1 MFTPSGMLNV
11 ADGLIAI
18 DVNRFVGPGVP
29 PSPRRL
35 IYRQRFVYSSW
46 QGAGTV
52 TSRVFAD
59 GLHIR
64 SLLGAPGAFTF
75 GTEHRFGGVASTP
88 APEPYLGPNLIVLTA
103 IVATPT
109 APGATD
115 LAADGVA
122 TATVTATTTVAGR
135 TVSWTVLSGGVSFT
149 AGNPSIPPAPATLP
163 AGLRSGTA
171 RVRAADTRFPNR
183 RGEGN
188 VTVAPVVLRP
198 MVATPSTV
206 PAGTNTATVSVAA
219 QPGGRVVNWTVD
231 AAAAAAGVRVTP
243 PTTGPT
249 APAMIV
255 TVTRP
260 SGFAGRVTVTAT
272 DSVLPA
278 RTTNV
283 RIRFN

>member
-1 MFTPSGMLNV
+1 M
-11 ADGLIAI
+11 
-18 DVNRFVGPGVP
+18 
-29 PSPRRL
+29 
-35 IYRQRFVYSSW
+35 
-46 QGAGTV
+46 

-198 MVATPSTV
+198 MVAPPRPCPQEPTPPRCRWLHS
-206 PAGTNTATVSVAA
+206 P
-219 QPGGRVVNWTVD
+219 VD
-231 AAAAAAGVRVTP
+231 AW
-243 PTTGPT
+243 
-249 APAMIV
+249 
-255 TVTRP
+255 
-260 SGFAGRVTVTAT
+260 
-272 DSVLPA
+272 
-278 RTTNV
+278 
-283 RIRFN
+283 